1 MAKRESHNFIKGI
14 KNRDNKILKVIYK
27 EHFSLIKSF
36 IVKNNG
42 NEDDARDVFQ
52 EAIIVIF
59 RYAKRDNFKINC
71 SFETFLY
78 SICRTI
84 WLNNL
89 RNKKIRT
96 NKLDDIREYITFNAS
111 ENEQIEESAEYKLY
125 QKHFEKLSDECKKLM
140 QLFYDK
146 VPYKEIAKK
155 MNYNSIGIV
164 KKKKFKCK
172 EFLLKSIRNDP
183 EFKLINEQKS
193 KNGTARS

>member
-1 MAKRESHNFIKGI
+1 MAKRESHDFINGI
-14 KNRDNKILKVIYK
+14 KNRDNKILQVIYK

-36 IVKNNG
+36 ILKNNG
-42 NEDDARDVFQ
+42 NIDDARDVFQ

-59 RYAKRDNFKINC
+59 RYAKRDDFKIDC

-78 SICRTI
+78 SISRTI

-96 NKLDDIREYITFNAS
+96 NKIDDIREYIAFNAS
-111 ENEQIEESAEYKLY
+111 DNEQIEESTEFKLY

-146 VPYKEIAKK
+146 VPYKEIAKI
-155 MNYNSIGIV
+155 MNYKSVGIV
-164 KKKKFKCK
+164 KKKKYKCK
-172 EFLLKSIRNDP
+172 EALLKSIRNDP
-183 EFKLINEQKS
+183 EFKLLNEQKH
-193 KNGTARS
+193 KKGTSH

>member
-14 KNRDNKILKVIYK
+14 KNRDNKILQVIYK

-36 IVKNNG
+36 VIKNNG
-42 NEDDARDVFQ
+42 TVDDARDVFQ

-59 RYAKRDNFKINC
+59 RYAKRDDFKINC

-78 SICRTI
+78 SISRTI

-89 RNKKIRT
+89 RNKKIRIG
-96 NKLDDIREYITFNAS
+96 KLDDIREFITFNAS
-111 ENEQIEESAEYKLY
+111 ENEQIEESAEFKLY
-125 QKHFEKLSDECKKLM
+125 QKHFLKLSDECQQLM
-140 QLFYDK
+140 RMFYDK

-155 MNYNSIGIV
+155 MNYKSIGIV

-183 EFKLINEQKS
+183 EFKHLGEKGPG
-193 KNGTARS
+193 KGM